1 MPCRPTVVPWR
12 PSGITSHSYGG
23 VRFGGAA
30 RRTASRGIGSP
41 AWWTTG
47 FPSRVSSTRGRAC
60 ALPSDT
66 QGGSRMR
73 ESRTYGFVRGAP
85 RNGRPYRDLQ
95 RLHPRGQPREGRE
108 DLFVLDIE
116 LRGRRTSQRDPRT
129 SKAAPPSRMCEQN
142 VSL

>member
-1 MPCRPTVVPWR
+1 MPCRPTVVPLGAF
-12 PSGITSHSYGG
+12 GITSYSYGG

-47 FPSRVSSTRGRAC
+47 FPSRVSSTHGRAC

-85 RNGRPYRDLQ
+85 SNGRPYRD
-95 RLHPRGQPREGRE
+95 QPPLLEP
-108 DLFVLDIE
+108 
-116 LRGRRTSQRDPRT
+116 TSPDPWAGHGGGEKC
-129 SKAAPPSRMCEQN
+129 S
-142 VSL
+142 